1 MANVVKC
8 EYNFAM
14 DIKTQLK
21 ILLTLKHISMEQL
34 AELMTKKV
42 NEPDTAAK
50 LYGKINRD
58 TISFTECQ
66 QIASILG
73 YKIEFIED
81 KN

>member
-1 MANVVKC
+1 
-8 EYNFAM
+8 M

-34 AELMTKKV
+34 AKEMTSKLGTTY
-42 NEPDTAAK
+42 TAAK

-66 QIASILG
+66 NIADILG
-73 YKIEFIED
+73 YKIEFLE
-81 KN
+81 K